1 MEKTFRDM
9 LPKVFFFVENSPP
22 TTKQFMDL
30 SKKIGLF
37 ASPIL
42 LIFMLF
48 TPPQW
53 GLKPDAW
60 RVLAMAIFMLGWWV
74 TEAMPLPVTSL
85 VPLVLLPLLGV
96 SESKQVATFYG
107 DPIVF
112 LFLGG
117 FLLAL
122 AMEKCNL
129 HRRIALTIVK
139 LTGTNANGIVLG
151 FMVATALLSMWIS
164 NTATTIMMLPIALSV
179 IGLLKESGEGQ
190 SVGMANFSKTIMLGI
205 AYAASIGG
213 MATLIGTPPNVVF
226 KAYMVK
232 NGYEVNFFDW
242 MMIGVPLMV
251 LLIAITYFLNVKL
264 LFPNRL
270 GKFEGARE
278 IIQTELNMLGK
289 PSKAEKRVFW
299 LFMCTVALWIS
310 GSFLNKALPGLNLSD
325 DMVAIAAGIA
335 LFVIPVDFKQGN
347 FLLDW
352 DSTSKLPWGILLLFG
367 GGLALADS
375 LYKTGLID
383 LIGGAFHGSHVNR
396 ILFILLLTAATVILS
411 EAMSN
416 VALVV
421 VFLPVV
427 SGIAQGAG
435 IEPILLAVPVTLAA
449 SCGFMLPMATPPNA
463 IVFGSGYL
471 KVLDMVKSGF
481 WLDII
486 SILLIALFA
495 ESVVLWVF

>member
-1 MEKTFRDM
+1 
-9 LPKVFFFVENSPP
+9 
-22 TTKQFMDL
+22 MDV

-37 ASPIL
+37 LSPTLFIVML
-42 LIFMLF
+42 LL
-48 TPPQW
+48 PPQW
-53 GLKPDAW
+53 GLQPDAW
-60 RVLAMAIFMLGWWV
+60 RVLSMAILMLGWWV
-74 TEAMPLPVTSL
+74 TEALPIPVTAL
-85 VPLVLLPLLGV
+85 LPLVLLPLLGI
-96 SESKQVATFYG
+96 SEPKVVAPFYG

-129 HRRIALTIVK
+129 HRRIALTIVR

-151 FMVATALLSMWIS
+151 FMVATAVMSMWIS
-164 NTATTIMMLPIALSV
+164 NTATCIMMLPIAMSV
-179 IGLLKESGEGQ
+179 IGLLHDTKGGHTP
-190 SVGMANFSKTIMLGI
+190 GMANFSKTIMLGI
-205 AYAASIGG
+205 AYSASIGG

-226 KAYMVK
+226 KGYMVK
-232 NGYEVNFFDW
+232 NGYNVDFFDW
-242 MMIGVPLMV
+242 MMLGVPLMV
-251 LLIAITYFLNVKL
+251 LLILATYFLNVKL
-264 LFPNRL
+264 LFPNKL

-278 IIQTELNMLGK
+278 IIQAELAALGK

-299 LFMCTVALWIS
+299 LFMVTVALWVS
-310 GSFLNKALPGLNLSD
+310 GSFLNKAFPSLKLTD
-325 DMVAIAAGIA
+325 DMVAIAAGIS
-335 LFVIPVDFKQGN
+335 LFLIPIDAKKGE

-367 GGLALADS
+367 GGLAIADG

-383 LIGGAFHGSHVNR
+383 LIGSAFNGSQINR
-396 ILFILLLTAATVILS
+396 ILFIVLLTAATVLLS
-411 EAMSN
+411 EGLSN

-427 SGIAQGAG
+427 SGIAEGMG
-435 IEPILLAVPVTLAA
+435 IEPILLTAPVTLAA

-463 IVFGSGYL
+463 IVFGSGQL

-481 WLDII
+481 WLDVI

-495 ESVVLWVF
+495 ETVVLWVF

>member
-1 MEKTFRDM
+1 
-9 LPKVFFFVENSPP
+9 
-22 TTKQFMDL
+22 MDI

-37 ASPIL
+37 LSPAVFL
-42 LIFMLF
+42 LMLLL
-48 TPPQW
+48 PPQW
-53 GLKPDAW
+53 GLKLDAW
-60 RVLAMAIFMLGWWV
+60 QVLAVALLMLGWWV
-74 TEAMPLPVTSL
+74 TEAMPIPVTAML
-85 VPLVLLPLLGV
+85 PLVLLPLLGV
-96 SESKQVATFYG
+96 SEPKVVAPFYG

-129 HRRIALTIVK
+129 HRRIALTIVR
-139 LTGTNANGIVLG
+139 LTGTNANGIILG
-151 FMVATALLSMWIS
+151 FMIATAAMSMWIS
-164 NTATTIMMLPIALSV
+164 NTATCIMMLPIALSV
-179 IGLLKESGEGQ
+179 IALLNETQGGQ
-190 SVGMANFSKTIMLGI
+190 SRGMANFSKTIMLGI

-226 KAYMVK
+226 KGYMVK
-232 NGYEVNFFDW
+232 NGYNVDFFDW
-242 MMIGVPLMV
+242 MLIGVPLMV
-251 LLIAITYFLNVKL
+251 ILVFVTYFLNVKI
-264 LFPNRL
+264 LFPNNL

-278 IIQTELNMLGK
+278 IIRNELAALGK

-299 LFMCTVALWIS
+299 LFMCTVALWVS
-310 GSFLNKALPGLNLSD
+310 GSFLNKAIPGLKLTD

-335 LFVIPVDFKQGN
+335 LFLIPVNFQKGE

-383 LIGGAFHGSHVNR
+383 LIGNSFHDSQINR
-396 ILFILLLTAATVILS
+396 ILFILLLTTATVALS
-411 EAMSN
+411 EALSN

-463 IVFGSGYL
+463 IVFGSGHL
-471 KVLDMVKSGF
+471 KVFDMVKSGF
-481 WLDII
+481 WLDVI
-486 SILLIALFA
+486 SILIITLFA
-495 ESVVLWVF
+495 ETLVLWVF

>member
-1 MEKTFRDM
+1 
-9 LPKVFFFVENSPP
+9 
-22 TTKQFMDL
+22 MDL

-37 ASPIL
+37 LSPALFL
-42 LIFMLF
+42 LLLLL
-48 TPPQW
+48 PPQF
-53 GLKPDAW
+53 GLEPDAW
-60 RVLAMAIFMLGWWV
+60 KVLSLSMLMLGWWV
-74 TEAMPLPVTSL
+74 TEALPLPVTSL
-85 VPLVLLPLLGV
+85 VPLVALPLMGI
-96 SESKQVATFYG
+96 SQPKEVAPFYG

-117 FLLAL
+117 FMLAM
-122 AMEKCNL
+122 AMEKWNL
-129 HRRIALTIVK
+129 HRRIALTIVS

-151 FMVATALLSMWIS
+151 FMLATALMSMWIS

-179 IGLLKESGEGQ
+179 ISLLSESRLMDT
-190 SVGMANFSKTIMLGI
+190 SAKHTLGMANFSKTIMLGI
-205 AYAASIGG
+205 AYAASMGG

-232 NGYEVNFFDW
+232 NGYNVNFFDW
-242 MMIGVPLMV
+242 MLVGVPLTVIMV
-251 LLIAITYFLNVKL
+251 LITYFINVKL

-270 GKFEGARE
+270 GKFQGA
-278 IIQTELNMLGK
+278 TELIEGELKALGK
-289 PSKAEKRVFW
+289 PSKAEKRIFW
-299 LFMCTVALWIS
+299 LFMVTVALWIS
-310 GSFLNKALPGLNLSD
+310 SGFLTKAIPSLKLTD
-325 DMVAIAAGIA
+325 EMIAMAAAIA
-335 LFVIPVDFKQGN
+335 LFLIPIDFKNGV
-347 FLLDW
+347 FLAEWND
-352 DSTSKLPWGILLLFG
+352 TSKLPWGILLLFG
-367 GGLALADS
+367 GGLALADA

-396 ILFILLLTAATVILS
+396 ILFILALTAATVLLS

-435 IEPILLAVPVTLAA
+435 IEPILLAVPMTLAA

-463 IVFGSGYL
+463 IVFGSGHL
-471 KVLDMVKSGF
+471 RVVDMVKSGL
-481 WLDII
+481 WLDLI

-495 ESVVLWVF
+495 ETVVLWVF

>member
-1 MEKTFRDM
+1 
-9 LPKVFFFVENSPP
+9 
-22 TTKQFMDL
+22 MDL

-37 ASPIL
+37 LSPA
-42 LIFMLF
+42 LF
-48 TPPQW
+48 TLMLLMPPQW
-53 GLKPDAW
+53 GLQADAW
-60 RVLAMAIFMLGWWV
+60 RVLAMAILMLGLWV
-74 TEAMPLPVTSL
+74 TEALPLPVTAL
-85 VPLVLLPLLGV
+85 VPLVLLPLLGI
-96 SESKQVATFYG
+96 SDTKTVAPFYG

-122 AMEKCNL
+122 AMERCNL

-151 FMVATALLSMWIS
+151 FMVATGVMSMWIS
-164 NTATTIMMLPIALSV
+164 NTATCIMMLPIAMSV
-179 IGLLKESGEGQ
+179 IGLLQDTQGEQ
-190 SVGMANFSKTIMLGI
+190 VPGMANFSKTIMLGI
-205 AYAASIGG
+205 AYATSIGG

-232 NGYEVNFFDW
+232 NGYNVDFFDW
-242 MMIGVPLMV
+242 MLVGVPLMV
-251 LLIAITYFLNVKL
+251 VLLLVIYFLNVKL

-270 GKFEGARE
+270 GKFEGAQA
-278 IIQTELNMLGK
+278 IIRHELEALGK
-289 PSKAEKRVFW
+289 PSKAERRVFW
-299 LFMCTVALWIS
+299 LFILTVALWVS
-310 GSFLNKALPGLNLSD
+310 GSFLNKAIPGLKLTD
-325 DMVAIAAGIA
+325 DMVAIAAGIS
-335 LFVIPVDFKQGN
+335 LFLIPVDFKNGQ

-367 GGLALADS
+367 GGLALADG

-383 LIGGAFHGSHVNR
+383 LIGSAFNGSQINR
-396 ILFILLLTAATVILS
+396 VLFIVLLTAATVLLS
-411 EAMSN
+411 EGLSN

-427 SGIAQGAG
+427 SGIAEGMG
-435 IEPILLAVPVTLAA
+435 IEPILLTAPVTLAA

-463 IVFGSGYL
+463 IVFGSGHL
-471 KVLDMVKSGF
+471 RVLDMVKSGF

-495 ESVVLWVF
+495 ETVVMWVF

>member
-1 MEKTFRDM
+1 
-9 LPKVFFFVENSPP
+9 
-22 TTKQFMDL
+22 MDI

-37 ASPIL
+37 LSPAVFVLMQL
-42 LIFMLF
+42 L
-48 TPPQW
+48 PPQW
-53 GLKPDAW
+53 GLQLDAW
-60 RVLAMAIFMLGWWV
+60 RVLSVALLMLGWWV
-74 TEAMPLPVTSL
+74 TEAMPIPVTAML
-85 VPLVLLPLLGV
+85 PLVLLPLLGV
-96 SESKQVATFYG
+96 SEPKVIAPFYG

-129 HRRIALTIVK
+129 HRRIALTIVR
-139 LTGTNANGIVLG
+139 LTGTNANGIILG
-151 FMVATALLSMWIS
+151 FMIATAAMSMWIS
-164 NTATTIMMLPIALSV
+164 NTATCIMMLPIALSV
-179 IGLLKESGEGQ
+179 IALLNETQGGQ
-190 SVGMANFSKTIMLGI
+190 SRGMANFSKTIMLGI

-226 KAYMVK
+226 KGYMVK
-232 NGYEVNFFDW
+232 NGYNVDFFDW
-242 MMIGVPLMV
+242 MLIGVPLMV
-251 LLIAITYFLNVKL
+251 ILVLITYFLNVKI
-264 LFPNRL
+264 LFPNNL

-278 IIQTELNMLGK
+278 IIRNELAALGK

-299 LFMCTVALWIS
+299 LFMCTVALWVS
-310 GSFLNKALPGLNLSD
+310 GSFLNKAIPGLKLTD

-335 LFVIPVDFKQGN
+335 LFLIPVNFQKGE

-383 LIGGAFHGSHVNR
+383 LIGNSFHDSQINR
-396 ILFILLLTAATVILS
+396 ILFILLLTTATVALS
-411 EAMSN
+411 EALSN

-463 IVFGSGYL
+463 IVFGSGQL
-471 KVLDMVKSGF
+471 KVFDMVKSGF
-481 WLDII
+481 WLDVI
-486 SILLIALFA
+486 SILIITLFA
-495 ESVVLWVF
+495 ETLVLWVF

>member
-1 MEKTFRDM
+1 
-9 LPKVFFFVENSPP
+9 
-22 TTKQFMDL
+22 MDI

-37 ASPIL
+37 LSPAVFVLMQL
-42 LIFMLF
+42 L
-48 TPPQW
+48 PPQW
-53 GLKPDAW
+53 GLQLDAW
-60 RVLAMAIFMLGWWV
+60 RVLSVALLMLGWWV
-74 TEAMPLPVTSL
+74 TEAMPIPVTAML
-85 VPLVLLPLLGV
+85 PLVLLPLLGV
-96 SESKQVATFYG
+96 SEPKVVAPFYG

-129 HRRIALTIVK
+129 HRRIALTIVR
-139 LTGTNANGIVLG
+139 LTGTNANGIILG
-151 FMVATALLSMWIS
+151 FMIATAAMSMWIS
-164 NTATTIMMLPIALSV
+164 NTATCIMMLPIALSV
-179 IGLLKESGEGQ
+179 IALLNEAQGGQ
-190 SVGMANFSKTIMLGI
+190 SHGMANFSKTIMLGI

-226 KAYMVK
+226 KGYMVK
-232 NGYEVNFFDW
+232 NGYNVDFFDW
-242 MMIGVPLMV
+242 MLIGVPLMAILV
-251 LLIAITYFLNVKL
+251 LVTYFLNVKI
-264 LFPNRL
+264 LFPNNL

-278 IIQTELNMLGK
+278 IIRNELTALGK

-299 LFMCTVALWIS
+299 LFMCTVALWVS
-310 GSFLNKALPGLNLSD
+310 GSFLNKAIPGLKLTD

-335 LFVIPVDFKQGN
+335 LFLIPVNFKQGE

-383 LIGGAFHGSHVNR
+383 LIGNYFHNSQINR
-396 ILFILLLTAATVILS
+396 ILFILLLTTATVALS
-411 EAMSN
+411 EALSN

-463 IVFGSGYL
+463 IVFGSGHL
-471 KVLDMVKSGF
+471 KVFDMVKSGF
-481 WLDII
+481 WLDVI
-486 SILLIALFA
+486 SILIITLFA
-495 ESVVLWVF
+495 ETLVLWVF

>member
-1 MEKTFRDM
+1 
-9 LPKVFFFVENSPP
+9 
-22 TTKQFMDL
+22 MDI

-37 ASPIL
+37 LSPTIFVLML
-42 LIFMLF
+42 LL
-48 TPPQW
+48 PPQW
-53 GLKPDAW
+53 GLQLDAW
-60 RVLAMAIFMLGWWV
+60 RVLSIALLMLGWWV
-74 TEAMPLPVTSL
+74 TEAMPIPVTAML
-85 VPLVLLPLLGV
+85 PLVLLPLLGV
-96 SESKQVATFYG
+96 SEPKVVAPFYG

-129 HRRIALTIVK
+129 HRRIALTIVR
-139 LTGTNANGIVLG
+139 LTGTNANGIILG
-151 FMVATALLSMWIS
+151 FMIATAAMSMWIS
-164 NTATTIMMLPIALSV
+164 NTATCIMMLPIALSV
-179 IGLLKESGEGQ
+179 ITLLNETQGVQ
-190 SVGMANFSKTIMLGI
+190 SRGMANFSKTIMLGI

-226 KAYMVK
+226 KGYMVK
-232 NGYEVNFFDW
+232 NGYNVDFFDW

-251 LLIAITYFLNVKL
+251 ILVLVTYFLNVKI
-264 LFPNRL
+264 LFPNNL

-278 IIQTELNMLGK
+278 IIRNELAALGK

-299 LFMCTVALWIS
+299 LFMCTVALWVS
-310 GSFLNKALPGLNLSD
+310 GSFLNKAIPGLKLTD

-335 LFVIPVDFKQGN
+335 LFLIPVN
-347 FLLDW
+347 FAKGEYLLDW

-383 LIGGAFHGSHVNR
+383 LIGNSFHDSHINR
-396 ILFILLLTAATVILS
+396 ILFILLLTAATVALS
-411 EAMSN
+411 EALSN

-463 IVFGSGYL
+463 IVFGSGQL
-471 KVLDMVKSGF
+471 KVVDMVKSGF
-481 WLDII
+481 WLDIL
-486 SILLIALFA
+486 SILIITLFA
-495 ESVVLWVF
+495 ETLVLWVF